1 MNPAINQ
8 PTNQQNKLDQVKA
21 CLSDVEEEESQENRI
36 TELET
41 TDMALEQAKSA
52 YLDLLD
58 LVREADETTA
68 VEFKEIREASAA
80 QIRELRHALD
90 QYYDQEA

>member
-1 MNPAINQ
+1 ML
-8 PTNQQNKLDQVKA
+8 QNKLDQVKA
-21 CLSDVEEEESQENRI
+21 CLSDVKEEEENRE

-68 VEFKEIREASAA
+68 VAFKELREASAL
-80 QIRELRHALD
+80 QIREFRHELD
-90 QYYDQEA
+90 RYYRQEQKEQSDEKA

>member
-1 MNPAINQ
+1 MNECKSLHEC
-8 PTNQQNKLDQVKA
+8 NQQNKLDQVKA
-21 CLSDVEEEESQENRI
+21 CLSDVEEEAEENRI

-41 TDMALEQAKSA
+41 TDLALEQAKSA

-68 VEFKEIREASAA
+68 VEFKEIRKASAE

-90 QYYDQEA
+90 QYYQEP

>member
-1 MNPAINQ
+1 MQ
-8 PTNQQNKLDQVKA
+8 SKQNKLDQVKA
-21 CLSDVEEEESQENRI
+21 CLSDVEEEAEENRI

-41 TDMALEQAKSA
+41 TDLALEQAKSA

-90 QYYDQEA
+90 QYYQEA